1 MIGYKAFDK
10 DLKCRGM
17 QFEVGKT
24 YTTGAKENLKLC
36 SDTVIHFCREL
47 NKIESVSSY
56 TIANSRICEVI
67 ASGEIVDDGEK
78 YGTNEITILRE
89 LPEEEKNKFNHW
101 NSGDRN
107 TGNYN
112 SGDRNTGDRNS
123 GNSNSGD
130 RNSGDWNSGNR
141 NSGNRNSG
149 NSNSGDRNSGNRN
162 SGNCNSGDW
171 NSGDCNSGF
180 FNSNEPNVRMF
191 NKETNVKRFDVDI
204 PNWCNFGLT
213 VWVSH
218 DTATDKEKEEHNK
231 EIEICGGF
239 LKTIDYKDAWRLAW
253 DKASVEE
260 RKQLFTLPNWD
271 NKIFKEITGIDAE
284 AELEKE

>member
-112 SGDRNTGDRNS
+112 SGDRNTGD
-123 GNSNSGD
+123 
-130 RNSGDWNSGNR
+130 
-141 NSGNRNSG
+141 RNSG